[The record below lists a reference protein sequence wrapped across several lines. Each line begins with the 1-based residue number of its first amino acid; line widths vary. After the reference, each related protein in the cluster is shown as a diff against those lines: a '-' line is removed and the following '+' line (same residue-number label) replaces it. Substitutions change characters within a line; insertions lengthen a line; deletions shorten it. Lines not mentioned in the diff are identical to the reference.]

1 MKKVLILGITG
12 VTMVLLILG
21 LVGCTATKPTTEKEV
36 SVEVSIGDFT
46 NVSSISREV
55 EVAKGGTVTVILGSN
70 QTTGFQWSEHA
81 QIGDTTILEQTS
93 HKYVSPEVDTQ
104 VVGAAG
110 KEEWIFK
117 ALKSGTTTVTME
129 YSRPWEGGEKGVWKF
144 NLTITV
150 KS

>member
-1 MKKVLILGITG
+1 MEKKFVLIATMAVIVLSLGACSST
-12 VTMVLLILG
+12 VEQLPPKL
-21 LVGCTATKPTTEKEV
+21 V
-36 SVEVSIGDFT
+36 SVEVSIDDFM
-46 NVSSISREV
+46 NVNAISSEV
-55 EVAKGGTVTVILGSN
+55 EVAKGGMVGVILGSN
-70 QTTGFQWSEHA
+70 QTTGFQWSEQA
-81 QIGDTTILEQTS
+81 EIGDTTILEQTS